1 MHSQIFLL
9 SCKSYLSIALQDSFL
24 LKIPI
29 PNKNIEYLRNFSE
42 ASQFEDDSSTVTTF
56 SPVIQ
61 NEVDIFITNKI
72 WKVV

>member
-1 MHSQIFLL
+1 MHSQISLH
-9 SCKSYLSIALQDSFL
+9 SYKSYLSIALPDSFR

-29 PNKNIEYLRNFSE
+29 PNKNIECLRNFSE
-42 ASQFEDDSSTVTTF
+42 ASQFEDDSSTATTF
-56 SPVIQ
+56 SLVIQ